1 MSKILQKFAQKD
13 WCRLAQNIGRTRSL
27 LGKVPK
33 IKSENSQMF
42 FDTQTLR
49 VLEQAQALAK
59 KNADKF
65 VSLERI
71 LCALATVKSD
81 VKNIL
86 DGSGVSIAALEMAIS
101 DFRKGRTVESV
112 NAEDSFDALKKY
124 TQDLTQAAIDGR
136 IDPIIGRDDEIRRS
150 MQVLSRRTKNNPVLI
165 GDPGVGKT
173 AIAEGMALRIINGDV
188 PESLKNKR
196 LLALDMGAL
205 IAGAK
210 FRGEFEERLKAILN
224 EISAAL
230 GEVILFVDEMHMLVG
245 AGKTDGA
252 MDAANL
258 IKPALARGELHCIGA
273 TTMDEYRKY
282 VEKDAALARRFQ
294 PVIVLSQQL
303 RIRYRFCVGSRKSM
317 NFTMGLELL
326 MVLWWLRPRYR
337 IDILLIGF
345 SLIKRLI

>member
-1 MSKILQKFAQKD
+1 MNLEKFTERSREFIQSAQVAALAAAHQRILPQHLLKVILEDEQDFAKNLLKKIGVDSHKILVD
-13 WCRLAQNIGRTRSL
+13 LDLL

-59 KNADKF
+59 KNGDKF

-86 DGSGVSIAALEMAIS
+86 DGSGVSIPALEMAIS
-101 DFRKGRTVESV
+101 AFRKGRTVESV
-112 NAEDSFDALKKY
+112 NAEDSFEALKKY
-124 TQDLTQAAIDGR
+124 TTDLTQAAKDGK

-150 MQVLSRRTKNNPVLI
+150 MQVLSWRTKNNPVLI

-188 PESLKNKR
+188 PESLKNNT

-205 IAGAK
+205 IAGTK
-210 FRGEFEERLKAILN
+210 FRGEFEERLKGILS
-224 EISAAL
+224 EMSA
-230 GEVILFVDEMHMLVG
+230 
-245 AGKTDGA
+245 
-252 MDAANL
+252 
-258 IKPALARGELHCIGA
+258 
-273 TTMDEYRKY
+273 
-282 VEKDAALARRFQ
+282 
-294 PVIVLSQQL
+294 
-303 RIRYRFCVGSRKSM
+303 
-317 NFTMGLELL
+317 
-326 MVLWWLRPRYR
+326 
-337 IDILLIGF
+337 
-345 SLIKRLI
+345 